1 MGRDQAHIIDLKNL
15 SETMMRMARAS
26 DLKSLAGIIFDFIS
40 TVISFDMCVIY
51 KLNPAGQDLEV
62 VACKGASLAALKQR
76 NRFLVGQ
83 GAVGWVAARR
93 KALLVRDAD
102 HLKDFNIRQCKP
114 EDPPIKSFLAVP
126 LVAGDDLKGVMSIS
140 STRAGQFREKQ
151 VQLISIIATELATLL
166 QSNLR
171 VQESEEFS
179 SRILESINSGV
190 MVVDKKGRLL
200 AFNQAAQKITGHTMK
215 QVLGRHIDG
224 LKLTEPGKKLKILE
238 TLQHETPLFE
248 AKNQLRKKDGDWV
261 NVRLSTSL
269 LRSPDG
275 KVKGC
280 ICIFRDTT
288 MEDKL
293 TEQVMR
299 AEKLSAVGRLTAGL
313 AHEMC
318 NPLLPI
324 RTASNMLRQKAQRLG
339 EDPTCIKLL
348 ATIEDESER
357 LNRFLQN
364 ILHLFNKT
372 PPMVSNSACRVKETI
387 QETVGLM
394 AADLR
399 KREISLDLTLPGSE
413 VQINLSKDN
422 LKQILLNL
430 IINSVE
436 AIESRQNSPRN
447 LRLEALTCAGEFILQ
462 VSDTGCGLAP
472 EQRKKLFDPFYT
484 TKEQGTGIGLYIVHR
499 LVTEAGGRVHV
510 DEPSAEGACFSV
522 VFPLFSEAGSPK
534 ERSGDLNACS
544 A

>member
-1 MGRDQAHIIDLKNL
+1 MGRDQAHIIDLKYL

-40 TVISFDMCVIY
+40 TVITFDMCVIY
-51 KLNPAGQDLEV
+51 KLNRAGEELEV
-62 VACKGASLAALKQR
+62 VACKGASLPALRKR
-76 NRFLVGQ
+76 NRFQVGQ

-102 HLKDFNIRQCKP
+102 HLEDFNIRQCKP
-114 EDPPIKSFLAVP
+114 EDPPIKSFLAAP

-140 STRAGQFREKQ
+140 STRPGQFREKQ
-151 VQLISIIATELATLL
+151 VQLISIIATELATLM
-166 QSNLR
+166 QTNLR
-171 VQESEEFS
+171 VRESEEFS

-200 AFNQAAQKITGHTMK
+200 AFNQAAQKITGHTMEK
-215 QVLGRHIDG
+215 VLGRHIDR
-224 LKLTEPGKKLKILE
+224 LNLTEPDKKLKILE
-238 TLQHETPLFE
+238 TLHNETPLFE
-248 AKNQLRKKDGDWV
+248 AKNQLRQKDGKWV

-269 LRSPDG
+269 LRAQDG
-275 KVKGC
+275 TVKGC

-324 RTASNMLRQKAQRLG
+324 RTASSMLRLKAERLG
-339 EDPTCIKLL
+339 EDPTCLSLL
-348 ATIEDESER
+348 TTIEDESER

-364 ILHLFNKT
+364 ILHLFCKN
-372 PPMVSNSACRVKETI
+372 PPMVFNSVCRVG
-387 QETVGLM
+387 ETVRETVNLM

-399 KREISLDLTLPGSE
+399 KREISLDFFSDKAEAL
-413 VQINLSKDN
+413 INLSKDN

-436 AIESRQNSPRN
+436 AIETRGKGPRRLCLETFTNS
-447 LRLEALTCAGEFILQ
+447 GELFLK
-462 VSDTGCGLAP
+462 VSDTGCGLDP
-472 EQRKKLFDPFYT
+472 EEKNNLFDPFYT
-484 TKEQGTGIGLYIVHR
+484 TKEHGTGIGLYIVHR
-499 LVTEAGGRVHV
+499 LVMEAGGRVSME
-510 DEPSAEGACFSV
+510 DLNPKGTCFCV
-522 VFPLFSEAGSPK
+522 VFPLSKDSACQMKLP
-534 ERSGDLNACS
+534 GD
-544 A
+544 